1 MVHFGKL
8 CVVFSVKDVFMFIQ
22 AGLPCR
28 WTSDGRR
35 FILENFDVIRFSPQ
49 QVYNSAILLCPTSSW
64 LHKHCS
70 IGLSQEI
77 RVVVGPAEWRTCIH
91 SVSYSADSLACRNN
105 TVAAAGHVDGR
116 IDILDAITGIRSAVL
131 SGHTQIVWDVAFSS
145 DCTFLVSGSDDNTIR
160 VWDIQTGGTIK
171 MFYGH
176 GTSVSVSVDDA
187 VLASNSGDKLIYLW
201 DIESEQ
207 CHTIEQ
213 DAKLVTFSPTNPQ
226 LLLSVS
232 ADSTVQQWRINGDCI
247 GPPVP
252 GTFAAFSPDGTQ
264 FVLCKGESA
273 TITNTDHG
281 GVVAVLHL
289 PEEHNY
295 FRQCCFSPNGKF
307 IAATSSSHIIY
318 LWDIT
323 SSNPHPVKALI
334 GHKAYI
340 TSMFFSS
347 SHTLISAS
355 RDVSIKLWDVTHLPT
370 DMVASGAETMALTSA
385 PIEAVSLQARDNLAL
400 SIDSEG
406 VVKIWDI
413 STGHCSQSIKS
424 PAGPDKYGDMQFIS
438 GRLIIVWCEEDDDDE
453 DKINLVIWDSGEVS
467 RIPMDSYDVD
477 FGLRI
482 SKDGS
487 RVFRLYGADKLCIQ
501 TWSLQTGVL
510 VEEEKLV
517 EGEEMTTEE
526 ENLWALEPRDIR
538 CPSIPFMA
546 SNPRFLTRKQ
556 ESTAHGWN
564 FGSSGSTQ
572 AQFSTDRLELDI
584 GHISQEQCGVYIVDR
599 ATQKIIFK
607 PCERYEYPSCTQWDG
622 QFLINGYGSGEVLI
636 LDFGS

>member
-1 MVHFGKL
+1 
-8 CVVFSVKDVFMFIQ
+8 
-22 AGLPCR
+22 
-28 WTSDGRR
+28 
-35 FILENFDVIRFSPQ
+35 
-49 QVYNSAILLCPTSSW
+49 
-64 LHKHCS
+64 
-70 IGLSQEI
+70 
-77 RVVVGPAEWRTCIH
+77 
-91 SVSYSADSLACRNN
+91 
-105 TVAAAGHVDGR
+105 
-116 IDILDAITGIRSAVL
+116 
-131 SGHTQIVWDVAFSS
+131 
-145 DCTFLVSGSDDNTIR
+145 
-160 VWDIQTGGTIK
+160 
-171 MFYGH
+171 
-176 GTSVSVSVDDA
+176 
-187 VLASNSGDKLIYLW
+187 
-201 DIESEQ
+201 
-207 CHTIEQ
+207 
-213 DAKLVTFSPTNPQ
+213 
-226 LLLSVS
+226 
-232 ADSTVQQWRINGDCI
+232 
-247 GPPVP
+247 
-252 GTFAAFSPDGTQ
+252 
-264 FVLCKGESA
+264 
-273 TITNTDHG
+273 
-281 GVVAVLHL
+281 
-289 PEEHNY
+289 
-295 FRQCCFSPNGKF
+295 
-307 IAATSSSHIIY
+307 
-318 LWDIT
+318 
-323 SSNPHPVKALI
+323 
-334 GHKAYI
+334 
-340 TSMFFSS
+340 
-347 SHTLISAS
+347 
-355 RDVSIKLWDVTHLPT
+355 
-370 DMVASGAETMALTSA
+370 MALTSA

-487 RVFRLYGADKLCIQ
+487 RVFRLYGADELCIQ

-564 FGSSGSTQ
+564 FGSSGSAQ

-584 GHISQEQCGVYIVDR
+584 GHISQEQYGVYIVDR